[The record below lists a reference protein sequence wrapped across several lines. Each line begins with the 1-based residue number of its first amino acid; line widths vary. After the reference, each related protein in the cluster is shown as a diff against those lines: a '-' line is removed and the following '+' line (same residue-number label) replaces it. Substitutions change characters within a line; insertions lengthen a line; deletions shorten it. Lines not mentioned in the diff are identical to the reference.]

1 MESWE
6 FVQKNKELI
15 KKRLIKYSIE
25 LGEYEF
31 CKKIILK
38 SCFQPKKKKE
48 KIYVDKKNPSTWKKE
63 KDQEKSI
70 DRKYSKT
77 RERLKNPLTSKTSKN
92 KKNQS
97 NKNQVAMKI
106 DVPKNVLD
114 DLEVSLRVEKEIK
127 EKIKRS
133 YARKN
138 TY

>member
-15 KKRLIKYSIE
+15 KRRLIKYNIE

-31 CKKIILK
+31 SKKIILR

-48 KIYVDKKNPSTWKKE
+48 KIYVDKKNPSTWKEE
-63 KDQEKSI
+63 KDQGKSI
-70 DRKYSKT
+70 DRKYAKT

-92 KKNQS
+92 KKRQS
-97 NKNQVAMKI
+97 NKNKSEIKI
-106 DVPKNVLD
+106 DVPNNVLD

-133 YARKN
+133 YTRKN

>member
-15 KKRLIKYSIE
+15 KKRLIKYNIE

-31 CKKIILK
+31 CKKIILR
-38 SCFQPKKKKE
+38 SCFQSKKKKE
-48 KIYVDKKNPSTWKKE
+48 KIYVDKKNPSTWRKE
-63 KDQEKSI
+63 KDQLK
-70 DRKYSKT
+70 DKNRKYEKT
-77 RERLKNPLTSKTSKN
+77 RERLKNPLTSKSK
-92 KKNQS
+92 KSQKMKS

-106 DVPKNVLD
+106 DVPNNVLD
-114 DLEVSLRVEKEIK
+114 DLEVSIRVEKEIK

>member
-15 KKRLIKYSIE
+15 KKRLIKYNIE

-31 CKKIILK
+31 CKKIILR
-38 SCFQPKKKKE
+38 SCFQSKKKKE
-48 KIYVDKKNPSTWKKE
+48 KIYVDKKNPSTWRKE
-63 KDQEKSI
+63 KDQLK
-70 DRKYSKT
+70 DKNRKYEKT
-77 RERLKNPLTSKTSKN
+77 RERLKNPLTSKSK
-92 KKNQS
+92 KSQKMKS
-97 NKNQVAMKI
+97 NKNQLAMKI
-106 DVPKNVLD
+106 DVPNNVLD

>member
-15 KKRLIKYSIE
+15 KKRLIKYNIE

-31 CKKIILK
+31 SKKIILR

-63 KDQEKSI
+63 KDQLK
-70 DRKYSKT
+70 DKNRKYSKT
-77 RERLKNPLTSKTSKN
+77 RERLKNPLTSKSK
-92 KKNQS
+92 KMKS

-106 DVPKNVLD
+106 DVPNNVLD

-133 YARKN
+133 YTRKN

>member
-15 KKRLIKYSIE
+15 KKRLIKYNIE

-31 CKKIILK
+31 SKPIILR

-48 KIYVDKKNPSTWKKE
+48 KIYVDKKKPSTWKKE
-63 KDQEKSI
+63 KDQLK
-70 DRKYSKT
+70 DKNRKYSKT
-77 RERLKNPLTSKTSKN
+77 RERLKNPLTSKSK
-92 KKNQS
+92 KSQKMKS
-97 NKNQVAMKI
+97 NKNKSEIKI
-106 DVPKNVLD
+106 DVLNNVLD

>member
-15 KKRLIKYSIE
+15 KKRLIKYNIE

-31 CKKIILK
+31 SKKIILR

-63 KDQEKSI
+63 KDQLK
-70 DRKYSKT
+70 DKNRKYSKT
-77 RERLKNPLTSKTSKN
+77 RERLKNPLTSKSK
-92 KKNQS
+92 KMKS

-106 DVPKNVLD
+106 DVLNNVLD

-133 YARKN
+133 YTRKN

>member
-15 KKRLIKYSIE
+15 KKRLIKYNIE

-31 CKKIILK
+31 CKKIILR

-63 KDQEKSI
+63 NDQLKDKN
-70 DRKYSKT
+70 RKYSKT
-77 RERLKNPLTSKTSKN
+77 RERLKNPLTSKSK
-92 KKNQS
+92 KMKS

-106 DVPKNVLD
+106 DVPNNVLD
-114 DLEVSLRVEKEIK
+114 DLEVSIRVEKEIK